1 MSGGAEQTGMAV
13 SMAVSY
19 IGLSGDCL
27 KHSAP
32 TLEQLTMSE
41 NFGCLRVGAI
51 ELVDVVVLRLT
62 HIRVTSGKMFGAQT
76 GTGDHT
82 YLVEITVRYAIKI
95 TSSERLQ
102 GNRLPRLI
110 KDESNLEMFV
120 NREELNRW
128 DAETVRLNSAQPS
141 PELEKTASLCLRI
154 VGEDRRR
161 ELSEIMKVAEG
172 YVPAGW
178 DTLLDWDLKE
188 IVSTE

>member
-1 MSGGAEQTGMAV
+1 MN
-13 SMAVSY
+13 
-19 IGLSGDCL
+19 
-27 KHSAP
+27 
-32 TLEQLTMSE
+32 E
-41 NFGCLRVGAI
+41 NFGCLGVGAI
-51 ELVDVVVLRLT
+51 ELVDVVVLGLT
-62 HIRVTSGKMFGAQT
+62 HIRLTSGKMVRAQT

-82 YLVEITVRYAIKI
+82 HLVEITVRYAIKI
-95 TSSERLQ
+95 TGSERLQ
-102 GNRLPRLI
+102 GNRLPRLV

-120 NREELNRW
+120 NREELNSW
-128 DAETVRLNSAQPS
+128 DAETVRLNRAQPN

-172 YVPAGW
+172 YVPAGC